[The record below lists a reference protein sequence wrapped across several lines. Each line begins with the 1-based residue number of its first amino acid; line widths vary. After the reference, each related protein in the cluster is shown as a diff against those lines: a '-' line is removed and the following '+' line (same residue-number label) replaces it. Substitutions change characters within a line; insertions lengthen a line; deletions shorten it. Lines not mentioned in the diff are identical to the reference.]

1 MSFGCFVSEDC
12 FSIYSLLVVLLDQCN
27 GVDTNGWSWMQVQ
40 RSLQLRIEAQGKYLQ
55 SILEKA
61 KETLAG
67 HASSSP
73 GLEAAHAELTE
84 LASKVSNDPLGQSFS
99 WMNLPGINNPESL
112 QHAVDP
118 RGGASSLPRQQ
129 QLPRQ
134 QSRVSDSSS
143 QKSYLTSLTANPED
157 SGGASGCGEQQ
168 AATGKKRA
176 CSSCTYSED
185 DDGEGQQMVQLR
197 EMNANFP
204 PMQGSSNARA
214 EDRLAKAAAAL
225 KGVTEWKGPPS
236 WSVASQD
243 SLSLSAG
250 IVGAEGAGDK
260 SSPADGSMG
269 RSKETISNSHAF
281 MMKSSEGGA
290 SALERP
296 TPRRGTIQSLAEER
310 NAGGG
315 SPHTPITG
323 SSLQV
328 TTKYCSNMGAPH
340 RPAQTPASTN
350 MKVGGALDLNYG
362 NGISMPRGSELDLN
376 TRGWER

>member
-1 MSFGCFVSEDC
+1 
-12 FSIYSLLVVLLDQCN
+12 VLQD
-27 GVDTNGWSWMQVQ
+27 V
-40 RSLQLRIEAQGKYLQ
+40 
-55 SILEKA
+55 
-61 KETLAG
+61 
-67 HASSSP
+67 ASS
-73 GLEAAHAELTE
+73 
-84 LASKVSNDPLGQSFS
+84 
-99 WMNLPGINNPESL
+99 
-112 QHAVDP
+112 
-118 RGGASSLPRQQ
+118 RQQ
-129 QLPRQ
+129 R
-134 QSRVSDSSS
+134 
-143 QKSYLTSLTANPED
+143 
-157 SGGASGCGEQQ
+157 
-168 AATGKKRA
+168 
-176 CSSCTYSED
+176 
-185 DDGEGQQMVQLR
+185 
-197 EMNANFP
+197 
-204 PMQGSSNARA
+204 GSSNARA

-225 KGVTEWKGPPS
+225 KGVTELKGPPS

-243 SLSLSAG
+243 SLSFSAG

-260 SSPADGSMG
+260 ASPADSSMG
-269 RSKETISNSHAF
+269 RSKETISNSHAY

-362 NGISMPRGSELDLN
+362 NGISMPRGSQLDLN